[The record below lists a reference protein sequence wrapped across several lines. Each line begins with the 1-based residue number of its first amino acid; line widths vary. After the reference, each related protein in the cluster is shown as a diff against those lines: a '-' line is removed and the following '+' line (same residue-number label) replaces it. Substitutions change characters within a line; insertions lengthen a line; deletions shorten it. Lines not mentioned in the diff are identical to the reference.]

1 MTQRSWQMLER
12 SLELALAEQLEAEA
26 ALSFNNLHIMS
37 LVHRHFAPAL
47 AHAERGIAYCEA
59 KGIDVFTV
67 RMRIRRA
74 FALLQTG
81 RWQLADADLAE
92 VREHHVPSP
101 MEQATRDFVQGLLD
115 LRRGSPGAPQRLA
128 ATCEAMQR
136 LGVRI
141 WFTSIG
147 AARAESAWLAGDAD
161 AVAGGGGAGARTRD
175 RDRRSL
181 AGRRAGRVART
192 APAARRASPIAAIDR
207 PHALELAGHHRDAAD
222 AWRQIGCPYEEA
234 LALCGSDDEALLREA
249 LQRFEQL
256 GATPAVELARRRL
269 RSRGARGIGRGP
281 QPRTRGDSLGLTA
294 REREVFELLLRGHS
308 NAAIAAEPAPLG
320 AHGRASRCRGVRQ
333 ARRQHARRTDRRL
346 RGPRAVAARPRQIGT
361 RERKSG

>member
-1 MTQRSWQMLER
+1 MLER
-12 SLELALAEQLEAEA
+12 SLELALAERLEAEA
-26 ALSFNNLHIMS
+26 ALGFNNLHIMS
-37 LVHRHFAPAL
+37 LVHRHFARAL

-115 LRRGSPGAPQRLA
+115 LRRGVARRAAAPGRRPARRCSGSACASGSRRPPPRAPKPPGWR
-128 ATCEAMQR
+128 
-136 LGVRI
+136 
-141 WFTSIG
+141 
-147 AARAESAWLAGDAD
+147 GDAD

-175 RDRRSL
+175 RDRRSV
-181 AGRRAGRVART
+181 ARRRAGRVARPRRPRV
-192 APAARRASPIAAIDR
+192 APRRSRRSIGR
-207 PHALELAGHHRDAAD
+207 MRSNSTGQQRDAAD
-222 AWRQIGCPYEEA
+222 AGGSIGCPYEEA
-234 LALCGSDDEALLREA
+234 LALGGSDDEALLREA

-256 GATPAVELARRRL
+256 GATPAAELARRRL

-294 REREVFELLLRGHS
+294 REREVFELLLRGQS

-320 AHGRASRCRGVRQ
+320 AHGRASRRRGVRQ

-346 RGPRAVAARPRQIGT
+346 RGPHAVAARPRQIGT